1 MRRIEQ
7 TVRYL
12 IPVMALSGGVA
23 FVAVLG
29 YLVFH
34 ALPAVSRVTLQSLTA
49 PLSGS
54 ILLVV
59 LALLMAAPVGIGAGI
74 YLGAYGRGRMK
85 RWLSFWFEL
94 LASIPSILVGL
105 FGFVLIMVLHR
116 LFAGALPSLGLA
128 AFAIAILI
136 QPYIIKATQLGIEET
151 PSDSV
156 VLAYALGA
164 TREQVITTVMLPHA
178 LSHILKG
185 LLLALVRAA
194 EDTAVIML
202 TGAVA
207 SYGIPHSM
215 GEPFEALPFF
225 IYTTA
230 AEYRDP
236 AELGAVFV
244 AALLLVG
251 LAGIFVVLASAIRS
265 ERRVLAWKSSLHHN
279 VALKKSH
286 AKHNKDDT

>member
-1 MRRIEQ
+1 
-7 TVRYL
+7 
-12 IPVMALSGGVA
+12 
-23 FVAVLG
+23 
-29 YLVFH
+29 
-34 ALPAVSRVTLQSLTA
+34 
-49 PLSGS
+49 
-54 ILLVV
+54 LLVV

-74 YLGAYGRGRMK
+74 YLGVYARGRMK

-116 LFAGALPSLGLA
+116 IFAEALPSLGLA
-128 AFAIAILI
+128 AFSIAILV

-151 PSDSV
+151 PLDSV

-164 TREQVITTVMLPHA
+164 TREQVVTSVMLPHA
-178 LSHILKG
+178 LPHILKG

-207 SYGIPHSM
+207 SYGIPRALT
-215 GEPFEALPFF
+215 EPFEALPFF
-225 IYTTA
+225 IYTTT

-236 AELGAVFV
+236 TELGAVFV
-244 AALLLVG
+244 AAWLLVG
-251 LAGIFVVLASAIRS
+251 LAGFFVVLASTIRS
-265 ERRVLAWKSSLHHN
+265 DDQPRLSLSLWQSFLHTTSRRKAYSQS
-279 VALKKSH
+279 KKEH
-286 AKHNKDDT
+286 P